1 MFEVLAF
8 LDLTLA
14 SLLLM
19 LAVATRGRL
28 DIPASWKLLVA
39 GAALTALPVA
49 GYWLTGRTH
58 PNALGGLIAVSD
70 AAGYFN
76 CAHRIISGAQ
86 VSGACAMRPYYMA
99 TLAGLL
105 GLAQGTAQ
113 WALLIQAGI
122 VGAVVGFAAREVWRG
137 HGATAGLAVFAALFV
152 FASQFTMTMLTENA
166 GLVLGMLAFTL
177 LWRQVESV
185 SPISFFVVMAI
196 LVIGLN
202 ARAGAFLVVPLLL
215 LWSLLWTE
223 GRLRL
228 RIYRTMAGCA
238 GIGLAISVNAL
249 LVGQLGGSAVGT
261 HSNFAYVLY
270 GVSVG
275 GARYLQ
281 ILIDHPEL
289 KDLGGDTFTREAY
302 RLAFEN
308 ILSQPYMLVVGYVRG
323 LVHWLYE
330 LFRFV
335 GWWPLRA
342 VFVVLWIAGLAAS
355 LWPVRKPPSWKI
367 LVRIL
372 VLGVALSSP
381 FLTWYGG
388 NRVFAVTHPVD
399 ALLVGIGIT
408 SLLRLFGRDIENRI
422 EPLSRA
428 GFAAAWS
435 LFVILL
441 PVIALPFLLV
451 SPILKPISA
460 AVECPDGETALVA
473 DIGHD
478 SPVLSI
484 VSPGG
489 ASIWPLRVESQ
500 TFRERIDIWTAD
512 RERLME
518 LSPDTSLIMAF
529 DRRPEQLGKR
539 QILIWRGE
547 APRFGISRI
556 CWQNP
561 GDGGWLPEATSIEPV
576 P

>member
-39 GAALTALPVA
+39 GAALTVLPVA

-58 PNALGGLIAVSD
+58 PNALGGLIAASD

-122 VGAVVGFAAREVWRG
+122 VGAVGGFAAREVWRS
-137 HGATAGLAVFAALFV
+137 HGAIAGLAVFAALFV

-185 SPISFFVVMAI
+185 SPISFFAVMAI
-196 LVIGLN
+196 LTIGLN

-223 GRLRL
+223 GGPRL
-228 RIYRTMAGCA
+228 RIYRTLAGCA
-238 GIGLAISVNAL
+238 GIGLAIGVNAF

-289 KDLGGDTFTREAY
+289 KDLSGDTFTREAY

-308 ILSQPYMLVVGYVRG
+308 ILSQPHMLVVGYVRG
-323 LVHWLYE
+323 LAHWLYE

-342 VFVVLWIAGLAAS
+342 VFVALWIAGLVAS

-367 LVRIL
+367 LVRVL

-408 SLLRLFGRDIENRI
+408 ALLRLFRHDIENRI
-422 EPLSRA
+422 VPLPRA

-435 LFVILL
+435 MFVILL
-441 PVIALPFLLV
+441 PVIALPYMLASPLLEPV
-451 SPILKPISA
+451 A
-460 AVECPDGETALVA
+460 ETVECGPGETGMVA
-473 DIGHD
+473 DLGHD

-484 VSPGG
+484 VGPGET
-489 ASIWPLRVESQ
+489 SLRPLRVEAESS
-500 TFRERIDIWTAD
+500 RNLVDRWTAD
-512 RERLME
+512 GDRLRT
-518 LSPDTSLIMAF
+518 LSANTSLIIAF

-547 APRFGISRI
+547 APRLGISRI
-556 CWQNP
+556 CWRSSAE
-561 GDGGWLPEATSIEPV
+561 GWLPEATLIEPV
-576 P
+576 S